1 MLNAII
7 AASLQHIW
15 SLVKSQEITVMIPFF
30 SITLP
35 ANALAVFSFF
45 LQIVAFEMIPCEF
58 IYEGMENA
66 LEGIEINPR
75 AARFESIGFEGVW
88 IIPNLGSLLL
98 IIGLFPLRTLVLPCM
113 RLLAKKWPKCI

>member
-1 MLNAII
+1 
-7 AASLQHIW
+7 
-15 SLVKSQEITVMIPFF
+15 MIPFF

-66 LEGIEINPR
+66 LESIEINPR
-75 AARFESIGFEGVW
+75 AARFESIGFGGVW
-88 IIPNLGSLLL
+88 IMPNLGSLLL
-98 IIGLFPLRTLVLPCM
+98 IIGFFPFRTLILPCM
-113 RLLAKKWPKCI
+113 RLLAKKWPVCI